1 MFAPLP
7 DKPSHDA
14 LERDI
19 LELWERERTF
29 ERLRELNADGPR
41 FSFVDGPVTANK
53 TLAVHTAWGRTLK
66 DVFQRYKALR
76 GHHQRYQNG
85 FDCQGLWIEVG
96 VERELGLNS
105 KREIEEF
112 GLAEFARRCREKVIW
127 SADELTKGSKRLGQ
141 WMDWGADYFTFS
153 DTNIEY
159 IWRFLKLMHERGRLY
174 MGHRSTEWCPRC
186 GTSLSQHELSQSGVY
201 QDRSDPSLYVRLP
214 LHRPRASGSSSGR
227 PRRGRCRR
235 TSRPPCIPTRS
246 TGCARTASG

>member
-14 LERDI
+14 LERDV

-96 VERELGLNS
+96 VER
-105 KREIEEF
+105 
-112 GLAEFARRCREKVIW
+112 
-127 SADELTKGSKRLGQ
+127 
-141 WMDWGADYFTFS
+141 
-153 DTNIEY
+153 
-159 IWRFLKLMHERGRLY
+159 
-174 MGHRSTEWCPRC
+174 
-186 GTSLSQHELSQSGVY
+186 
-201 QDRSDPSLYVRLP
+201 
-214 LHRPRASGSSSGR
+214 
-227 PRRGRCRR
+227 
-235 TSRPPCIPTRS
+235 
-246 TGCARTASG
+246 